1 MTLFLQLL
9 PQLQIVVGLAVV
21 ADCDGL
27 ILVIDR
33 LPASL
38 KVNDTQPLRTHV
50 EGRAIRRH
58 VAALTVWT
66 SMDNRLPHPV
76 QKAVFVES
84 RKSVNAAH
92 EEDSSAVNAWLDGWY
107 DTTKTIYI
115 ASELRRH

>member
-38 KVNDTQPLRTHV
+38 KLNDTQPLRAHV

-58 VAALTVWT
+58 AAAFTVWT
-66 SMDNRLPHPV
+66 SIDNHLPHPV

-84 RKSVNAAH
+84 RKSVNTAH
-92 EEDSSAVNAWLDGWY
+92 AR
-107 DTTKTIYI
+107 
-115 ASELRRH
+115 ASQPHK